1 MAEQDGMALQAGL
14 RDPIYLETREGGL
27 REFLTVLAVFAADML
42 GRFRRWLTF
51 RRVLGIVAVLV
62 LLLCVRGLIEMGMGA
77 DLPILFGLD
86 WGLAIEVSA
95 LMIALSV
102 RDHVITAAY
111 VVRRRL
117 LRLNLISRLLRR
129 RVRRASRSRPAV
141 SHLPPPPDDE
151 RAEWAFA

>member
-1 MAEQDGMALQAGL
+1 M
-14 RDPIYLETREGGL
+14 
-27 REFLTVLAVFAADML
+27 REFLAVLAVFISDML

-51 RRVLGIVAVLV
+51 RRVVGIVALLV

-102 RDHVITAAY
+102 RDHVTTVAY
-111 VVRRRL
+111 VVKRWL
-117 LRLNLISRLLRR
+117 LHRKPINHLLRR
-129 RVRRASRSRPAV
+129 NARRSSRSRPGAPL
-141 SHLPPPPDDE
+141 LPPPPDDE
-151 RAEWAFA
+151 PAAWAFAITR